1 MLQTQNPYSRER
13 IDALTS
19 TLAGMD
25 PQERQAYAAQHK
37 NDPAVIAVALNVS
50 NILSAAERNKA
61 MQAGMGGQPTVV
73 DQKIAGMAPPPV
85 SQLPENMGIGQL
97 PTPNIQGMADGGIAG
112 YDDQEGMAGGGMFE
126 FAQNSEPVLR
136 MAGGGMKKMSGS
148 DLFEAALDMEGV
160 KDPIERA
167 FLKSVHRQESGG
179 KAEEKTSN
187 RGAAG
192 AMQIIPATFASVAD
206 PDMDI
211 NKPLDNMRAG
221 IRYGRQGFSAAKGD
235 PVLAGAYYY
244 GGPGGMKKAMEGVAV
259 KDPKNPN
266 APSTIGYGQSVAQR
280 MTDLLPIGSAQA
292 AERPVAKAPSAPA
305 PTRPMTGVGGVAAP
319 QEGDTGIGGLSS
331 LLSAAG
337 AMAPKYLDKF
347 APSMVN
353 DPKALAQAVKGS
365 RIAGGVIGAVPA
377 IGGAL
382 SSGAATALS
391 NATPE
396 QLGQLQSD
404 IGSDTGFAAAI
415 MNPENRPDAPLTSE
429 RAAAKVKPTYSPD
442 DQSAAETARLLRQNT
457 PPELQKEAVAAAK
470 AEIPKDTLLGFGR
483 DDVIMFG
490 LQLLAGQSPNAL
502 QNLGTAGI
510 GTLGAKVA
518 REKAQTDKELAQA
531 HKEYYKSAAAKS
543 QAETDYLASGAKG
556 MGAVAKMANEIFDN
570 MMAGLS
576 AVEKMNMSPQKR
588 QQMQDQALA
597 QASKYYKIELPAGLG
612 APQAGSQ
619 SDPLGILSKKG

>member
-1 MLQTQNPYSRER
+1 MLQTQNPYSPER
-13 IDALTS
+13 INALTS
-19 TLAGMD
+19 SLAGMT
-25 PQERQAYAAQHK
+25 PQARQAYAAQHK
-37 NDPAVIAVALNVS
+37 DDPAVIAVALNVN
-50 NILSAAERNKA
+50 NILNSAERSKA
-61 MQAGMGGQPTVV
+61 MQAGMGAKPTVV
-73 DQKIAGMAPPPV
+73 DQEIAGMA
-85 SQLPENMGIGQL
+85 LPEQMGIGQL
-97 PTPNIQGMADGGIAG
+97 PAPNIQRMADGGIAG
-112 YDDQEGMAGGGMFE
+112 YDEGGMADGGSMFD
-126 FAQNSEPVLR
+126 FAQQSEPVLR
-136 MAGGGMKKMSGS
+136 MAEGGMKKLSGS

-160 KDPIERA
+160 QDPIERA
-167 FLKSVHRQESGG
+167 FLKSVHRQESSG
-179 KAEEKTSN
+179 KSTEKTSN

-192 AMQIIPATFASVAD
+192 AMQIMPDTFKSVAD

-244 GGPGGMKKAMEGVAV
+244 GGPGGLKKAAQGVAV
-259 KDPKNPN
+259 SDPKNPN
-266 APSTIGYGQSVAQR
+266 APTTIGYGQSIAQR

-292 AERPVAKAPSAPA
+292 AERPVAKAAPA

-337 AMAPKYLDKF
+337 SFAPKYLDKF

-415 MNPENRPDAPLTSE
+415 MNPENRPNAPLTPE

-490 LQLLAGQSPNAL
+490 LQLLAGQSPHAL
-502 QNLGTAGI
+502 QNVGTAGI
-510 GTLGAKVA
+510 GTYAAKMA
-518 REKAQTDKELAQA
+518 REKAQTEKELAEA
-531 HKEYYKSAAAKS
+531 HKEYYKSAAAKT
-543 QAETDYLASGAKG
+543 QGEADYLASGAKG
-556 MGAVAKMANEIFDN
+556 MGAVTKAANEIFDN
-570 MMAGLS
+570 MLAGLS
-576 AVEKMNMSPQKR
+576 AVEKMNMTPQKR
-588 QQMQDQALA
+588 QQLQDQALA
-597 QASKYYKIELPAGLG
+597 QAAKLYKIDLPAGLG
-612 APQAGSQ
+612 APAAPS